1 LQYCNKIIDYRRAYV
16 GVLSEMS
23 ALKGARGMI
32 IGLTGSIASG
42 KSTVAKMLKEY
53 GLPIVDADV
62 VARLVVEP
70 GTPTL
75 QKIVEAFGEEALTD
89 DGAMNRQQI
98 GAIIF
103 HDEEKRTLLNSIIH
117 PAIRQEMLRQ
127 RDEHLENGAKTVIMD
142 IPLLFESQL
151 QHFVEKILVVSVSEV
166 TQLNRLMERNQL
178 TEEEASARIASQL
191 PLSVKELGADAVINN
206 NGTIEETAEQLEDI
220 LRNWNVI

>member
-1 LQYCNKIIDYRRAYV
+1 
-16 GVLSEMS
+16 
-23 ALKGARGMI
+23 MI